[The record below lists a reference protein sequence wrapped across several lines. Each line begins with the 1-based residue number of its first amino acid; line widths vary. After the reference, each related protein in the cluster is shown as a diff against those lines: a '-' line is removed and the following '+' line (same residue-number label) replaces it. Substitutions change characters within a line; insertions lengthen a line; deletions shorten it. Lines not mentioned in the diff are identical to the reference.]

1 MDLRN
6 DSKEK
11 ASEELLDIIL
21 SNKDSRRDQSRI
33 KEIIESYPDLLSNR
47 YSIQCSNTPLL
58 IACSNPGVKPE
69 VIKTLLGLG
78 ADLMERRCDDWQALH
93 CAANNARLDILKL
106 LLDKNGNII
115 NNLAEEQ
122 NALQILVRYG
132 DSNSTDFYN
141 CADLLVKKGINLNQ
155 CDKKGRTSLHWAK
168 KREYNNIIDMIEKAS
183 KTKTPVDPQIV
194 KIETLRECLR
204 KRDEEDFIAY
214 FDKFYESS
222 SSIID
227 ELLQFSCEKGLV
239 EAAEHLLYRGADPNR
254 ILPNKKT
261 PIEIAAIK
269 GYSELKR
276 YKVNIDKEYEG
287 YLLLNGHD
295 DVGYTPLHY
304 ALRFADSDTI
314 EQLLSLGSSLGSSS
328 IYGGKPVENIR
339 PGVLKKHLDNSI
351 NPDNSNSTSDTE
363 IDMDQENFKLKINYN
378 SLIPPFIEKKESE
391 TTNDSMNNDIEMQE
405 CEQNNLLNR
414 GCRTRL
420 VDETEVLYLLS
431 KETKFKHLL
440 KHPVVTTFICFKW
453 QQFRYIFWL
462 HLLFYTFCYL
472 SLVFSILSWRELKY
486 EPLTYSLWIALF
498 IVFIRTLVLIIIL
511 IRKGRKVK
519 KVTFKYLKHISYIF
533 DLLLSILISVMV
545 RTDFD
550 SSEMKLASVFAILL
564 VSVKLI
570 CAIGYHQSLSVYV
583 IMIKIVLK
591 DIFKLL
597 LWLCIPLWSFSLIFY
612 LIFATPKNV
621 EETGRSESYNGSFDD
636 PYLTMFKTMIMMT
649 GELEANNVDF
659 SSFPFM
665 GRIIIGLFIIVIII
679 GLMNLL
685 IGTAVSDI
693 QAIRKDAELSSCIA
707 TVQYLNNIEY
717 IFNETKSTLSSLN
730 CCERFINALFNYQ
743 EPTSKESDCNL
754 FTRYERTLHLNAPR
768 KNNISMNKRTISE
781 IKEILWNRNQEEK

>member
-304 ALRFADSDTI
+304 ALR
-314 EQLLSLGSSLGSSS
+314 S
-328 IYGGKPVENIR
+328 I
-339 PGVLKKHLDNSI
+339 
-351 NPDNSNSTSDTE
+351 
-363 IDMDQENFKLKINYN
+363 
-378 SLIPPFIEKKESE
+378 
-391 TTNDSMNNDIEMQE
+391 
-405 CEQNNLLNR
+405 
-414 GCRTRL
+414 
-420 VDETEVLYLLS
+420 
-431 KETKFKHLL
+431 
-440 KHPVVTTFICFKW
+440 
-453 QQFRYIFWL
+453 
-462 HLLFYTFCYL
+462 
-472 SLVFSILSWRELKY
+472 
-486 EPLTYSLWIALF
+486 
-498 IVFIRTLVLIIIL
+498 
-511 IRKGRKVK
+511 
-519 KVTFKYLKHISYIF
+519 
-533 DLLLSILISVMV
+533 
-545 RTDFD
+545 
-550 SSEMKLASVFAILL
+550 
-564 VSVKLI
+564 
-570 CAIGYHQSLSVYV
+570 
-583 IMIKIVLK
+583 
-591 DIFKLL
+591 
-597 LWLCIPLWSFSLIFY
+597 
-612 LIFATPKNV
+612 
-621 EETGRSESYNGSFDD
+621 
-636 PYLTMFKTMIMMT
+636 
-649 GELEANNVDF
+649 
-659 SSFPFM
+659 
-665 GRIIIGLFIIVIII
+665 
-679 GLMNLL
+679 
-685 IGTAVSDI
+685 
-693 QAIRKDAELSSCIA
+693 
-707 TVQYLNNIEY
+707 
-717 IFNETKSTLSSLN
+717 
-730 CCERFINALFNYQ
+730 
-743 EPTSKESDCNL
+743 
-754 FTRYERTLHLNAPR
+754 
-768 KNNISMNKRTISE
+768 
-781 IKEILWNRNQEEK
+781 